1 MTKPVRT
8 FVAVEISLPTELRT
22 VLRQFREMGRAVK
35 AVESAATHITLKF
48 LGDTPMEQL
57 GEIANAIESA
67 AGSREAFELE
77 LKGIGA
83 FPHWGRPQVV
93 WAGVSPEQPLVQL
106 AKQLEEALEPLGY
119 PRERRAFHPHLTL
132 ARIKA
137 KPPAELKEIA
147 DAHETES
154 FGSQIIDTVIYYQSE
169 LKPTGPIYTPLS
181 TMLLQNPTD

>member
-1 MTKPVRT
+1 MSRSMRT
-8 FVAVEISLPTELRT
+8 FVAVEISLPAELRSM
-22 VLRQFREMGRAVK
+22 LRQFREMGRAVK

-48 LGDTPMEQL
+48 LGDTPL
-57 GEIANAIESA
+57 DLLAEIAKAIESA
-67 AGSREAFELE
+67 MGSREAFELE

-93 WAGVSPEQPLVQL
+93 WAGVFPEEPLVHI
-106 AKQLEEALEPLGY
+106 AEALENALEPLGF

-154 FGSQIIDTVIYYQSE
+154 FGTQIIDTVIYYQSE
-169 LKPTGPIYTPLS
+169 LKPAGPVYTPLS
-181 TMLLQNPTD
+181 TIILQNRTD